1 MFKISL
7 VKDLFIFFL
16 FYIFTISAFTHGG
29 GLNSKGCHN
38 NKKTGYYHCHKKKLA
53 NHSKQYNRKSFKY
66 KSYSP
71 NTNIGL
77 YTLEKC
83 DTNIDHVVSLKD
95 ANDSGANLWNMFLKE
110 RFANDKANHVTSCTR
125 VNSSKGS
132 SLPFDFLRKSSDGK
146 GMDYN
151 IKSFCSYLGIY
162 YQIKK
167 KYNLSFNS
175 NNPDLFLKCGLNIKY
190 YD

>member
-71 NTNIGL
+71 NTNIGF
-77 YTLEKC
+77 YTLKKC

-95 ANDSGANLWNMFLKE
+95 AHDSGANLWNIFLKE
-110 RFANDKANHVTSCTR
+110 QFANDKANHVPSCPR

-132 SLPFDFLRKSSDGK
+132 SMPFDFLRKSSDGK

-167 KYNLSFNS
+167 KYNLFFNS